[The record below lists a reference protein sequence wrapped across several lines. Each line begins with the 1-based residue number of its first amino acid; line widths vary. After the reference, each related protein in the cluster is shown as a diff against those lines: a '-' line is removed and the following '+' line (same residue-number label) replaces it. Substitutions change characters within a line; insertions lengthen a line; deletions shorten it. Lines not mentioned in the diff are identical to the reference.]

1 MRIIPRAKDFTLIE
15 LLVVI
20 AIIAIL
26 AAMLLP
32 ALSKAR
38 EKARAISC
46 TNNLKT
52 LGLYFINYTS
62 DFDGWVCP
70 CYDKKFTVFS
80 SRHENLGSW
89 SFVIAEQYGSLDC
102 SRTSAKFK
110 TMSKSLAE
118 FFCPSFA
125 SKIPSEMLAGSQL
138 SSYAYNAAFMH
149 TGDDGT
155 SATYKIPLNSSNWYD
170 IVKPIKTHTIKTPS
184 STIAM
189 GDSVV
194 YVGTTFRDYFVTSTY
209 ENGDDTCTGQ
219 MTRIDT
225 RHNDRANT
233 VFADGHVE
241 SLVRTQITNAKCVGF
256 RK

>member
-70 CYDKKFTVFS
+70 CYDKGKTVVNS
-80 SRHENLGSW
+80 KYNNPVTWNYVL
-89 SFVIAEQYGSLDC
+89 AEQYASLDC
-102 SRTSAKFK
+102 VHTDTKFYSK
-110 TMSKSLAE
+110 GMSKALNE
-118 FFCPSFA
+118 WFCPSY
-125 SKIPSEMLAGSQL
+125 STPEEIMKTYTL
-138 SSYAYNAAFMH
+138 SNYAYNAAFMH
-149 TGDDGT
+149 TGDTGT
-155 SATYKIPLNSSNWYD
+155 STSYTIPLNSSNWYS
-170 IVKPIKTHTIKTPS
+170 ILKPIKSHTIKTPS

-189 GDSVV
+189 GDGA
-194 YVGTTFRDYFVTSTY
+194 YATKLRDYFVTSTY

-219 MTRIDT
+219 MTYIDT
-225 RHNDRANT
+225 RHNNRANT